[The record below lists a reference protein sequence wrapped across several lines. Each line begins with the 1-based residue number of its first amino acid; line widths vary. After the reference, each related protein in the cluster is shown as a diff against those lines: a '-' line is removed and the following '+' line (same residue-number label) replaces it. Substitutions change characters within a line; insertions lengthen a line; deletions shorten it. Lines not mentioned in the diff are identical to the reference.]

1 MAGKLLVA
9 LDTLALRATACALSV
24 TCGDSSPKGRAK
36 STAGSFL
43 IMPNTLVMNFTAWLS
58 LRGKTSPVPGED
70 VTAGDKRGNLA
81 RERLRGFS
89 PLKVSR
95 KPFRSAALSQ
105 KAALQL
111 PFSVMTPP
119 VKMEHRSVRRRSGVP
134 KFKIIFPL
142 NMPSNDD
149 DRRQWRKQGGVVGAA
164 ASKTRV
170 PPKARCGCWVPQPV
184 SQRSA
189 FKIVPRKKQPPHFLV
204 QRLLCLCQVISP
216 SGKPAGACPP

>member
-1 MAGKLLVA
+1 M
-9 LDTLALRATACALSV
+9 CALSV

-43 IMPNTLVMNFTAWLS
+43 IMPNTLVINFTAWLS

-111 PFSVMTPP
+111 PFSVTTPP
-119 VKMEHRSVRRRSGVP
+119 VKMEH
-134 KFKIIFPL
+134 
-142 NMPSNDD
+142 
-149 DRRQWRKQGGVVGAA
+149 
-164 ASKTRV
+164 
-170 PPKARCGCWVPQPV
+170 
-184 SQRSA
+184 RSA

-204 QRLLCLCQVISP
+204 QRLLCLCCKGYQPFRKAGRGLP
-216 SGKPAGACPP
+216 SLSHW